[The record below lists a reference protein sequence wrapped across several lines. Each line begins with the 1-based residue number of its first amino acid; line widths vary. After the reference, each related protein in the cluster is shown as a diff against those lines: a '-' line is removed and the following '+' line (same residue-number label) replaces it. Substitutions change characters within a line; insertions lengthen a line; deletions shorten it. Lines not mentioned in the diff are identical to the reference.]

1 VTPVVVEVGPATVRG
16 PGSAPAEWA
25 EQALTCVAD
34 RWAVVDGAV
43 VAVDQLWRDVL
54 TAVTR
59 EPPDQLVLVL
69 PSWWPLTWEAT
80 VTASAKAIALDV
92 RVFRRAALL
101 CAAGDTA
108 VLEFAEEFVAVA
120 LPDRPTRIVDRENL
134 TAVRGD
140 AEGAL
145 LDVPVGV
152 AVLTG
157 LPGRRSRR
165 ADIVEAVHHAVS
177 PSPSSSS
184 HRRWAVAV
192 VAGCVLAMA
201 TTPWLLR
208 RPEPPGS
215 VMLSEG
221 RAAIEIPDGWV
232 VDRITAGPGSAR
244 VQVSAPGG
252 MPALHLTQSVAAGPV
267 DLSEVAESLRSALAL
282 EPAGV
287 FVDFH
292 DDGSV
297 AGRAAV
303 TYREIRPGSQTE
315 WAVVVDGEVRIA
327 VGCQSAPRRPIA
339 QECARAVRSAH
350 AVG

>member
-1 VTPVVVEVGPATVRG
+1 MTPVVVEVGPATVRG
-16 PGSAPAEWA
+16 QEAAPAQWA
-25 EQALTCVAD
+25 EQAVACVAD
-34 RWAVVDGAV
+34 RWAVIDGAV
-43 VAVDQLWRDVL
+43 VAVGELWRDVL
-54 TAVTR
+54 AAVTR
-59 EPPDQLVLVL
+59 GRPDHLVLVL

-80 VTASAKAIALDV
+80 VTAAAGAIAAQV
-92 RVFRRAALL
+92 TVFRRAALL

-120 LPDRPTRIVDRENL
+120 LPDRPPRIVDRDNL
-134 TAVRGD
+134 TAFLDD
-140 AEGAL
+140 ADGAL

-152 AVLTG
+152 AVPDG

-165 ADIVEAVHHAVS
+165 SDIVRAVHDAVS
-177 PSPSSSS
+177 PPSSAR
-184 HRRWAVAV
+184 RRWAAAV
-192 VAGCVLAMA
+192 LVGCVLALA

-208 RPEPPGS
+208 RPQPPGS
-215 VMLSEG
+215 VVLSEG
-221 RAAIEIPDGWV
+221 RAAIEIPDGWA

-252 MPALHLTQSVAAGPV
+252 MPALHLTQSVGAGPV
-267 DLSEVAESLRSALAL
+267 DLATVAESLRSALAL
-282 EPAGV
+282 EPPGV

-292 DDGSV
+292 ADGSV
-297 AGRAAV
+297 AGRTAV
-303 TYREIRPGSQTE
+303 TYREIRAGTQTD